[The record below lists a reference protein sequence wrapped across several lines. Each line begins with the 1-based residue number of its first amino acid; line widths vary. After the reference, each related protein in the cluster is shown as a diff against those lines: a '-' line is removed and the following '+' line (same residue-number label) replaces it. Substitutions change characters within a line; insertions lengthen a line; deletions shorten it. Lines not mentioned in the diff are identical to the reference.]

1 MSVLLQISDTH
12 FGTEQAPVMQAL
24 QRLHSE
30 LQPDVVVVSGDI
42 TQRATRAQFQSARQF
57 FDSLN
62 PKALLAIPGNHDI
75 PLFNPVLRL
84 LAPYAHFQQAFGRDL
99 QPEFTADDLL
109 IVCVNTTRRWRH
121 KHGEVSPAQ
130 IQYVAQR
137 LAMANAAQLR
147 VIVTHQPVHII
158 TEKDSVNLLR
168 GYQPALQAWAQAGA
182 DLILGGHIHLP
193 YVRPLGPLPQQP
205 HQTLWAV
212 QAGTALSART
222 RSGLPNSV
230 NVVRYQ
236 NTDGRRNCSV
246 QQWDFDQHSKEF
258 KPVAITSLPRDS
270 LPDPDSATMKS
281 RPWKR

>member
-24 QRLHSE
+24 QRLHAQ

-42 TQRATRAQFQSARQF
+42 TQRATRTQFQSARQF

-84 LAPYAHFQQAFGRDL
+84 LAPYAHFQKAFGHDL
-99 QPEFTADDLL
+99 QPEFSADDLL

-121 KHGEVSPAQ
+121 KHGEVSDAQ

-137 LAMANAAQLR
+137 LVTANAGQLR
-147 VIVTHQPVHII
+147 VVVTHQPVHII
-158 TEKDSVNLLR
+158 TEKDRINLLR

-182 DLILGGHIHLP
+182 DLILGGHIHFP
-193 YVRPLGPLPQQP
+193 YVRPLSPLPQQP
-205 HQTLWAV
+205 HQILWAV
-212 QAGTALSART
+212 QAGTAVSTRV
-222 RSGLPNSV
+222 RSGMPNSV
-230 NVVRYQ
+230 NVVHNRYT
-236 NTDGRRNCSV
+236 NGKHNCSV
-246 QQWDFDQHSKEF
+246 EQWDFDQQRHEF
-258 KPVAITSLPRDS
+258 KPVAITPLAREPRAA
-270 LPDPDSATMKS
+270 PDVAGGT
-281 RPWKR
+281 